1 LLVTACSRARTATFS
16 GENMNTPDSPKNSQI
31 QMKSELNG
39 MTMFWK
45 KPNGGL
51 FRYFIVLFLCF
62 WLCGWFVGLVSAG
75 KQLLTGE
82 GPNTFL
88 SVWLAM
94 WSLGGIFAGGMI
106 YLLLRPQKPES
117 VTLERNRFT
126 YDTGSAPMNF
136 INPYYM
142 MRKKQN
148 MMNPFSM
155 MFQKRKTYELSRA
168 ECPEFVLEGLGDDQR
183 LRFDDGADRITIGE
197 SLKEPEREWLAEV
210 LNKWR
215 IG

>member
-1 LLVTACSRARTATFS
+1 MM
-16 GENMNTPDSPKNSQI
+16 NMPNLPKNSQI
-31 QMKSELNG
+31 QSKSELNG
-39 MTMFWK
+39 MTLFWQ
-45 KPNGGL
+45 KPSSGPL
-51 FRYFIVLFLCF
+51 RYFVILFLCF
-62 WLCGWFVGLVSAG
+62 WLCGWAFGFVSAG
-75 KQLLTGE
+75 KELLKGG
-82 GPNTFL
+82 GPGLFL
-88 SVWLAM
+88 AVWLAM
-94 WSLGGIFAGGMI
+94 WTVGGCFAGGMI

-117 VTLERNRFT
+117 ITLASDRFK

-136 INPYYM
+136 MNPYYM

-155 MFQKRKTYELSRA
+155 MFQKRKTYELARG

-197 SLKEPEREWLAEV
+197 SLKEPEREWLAQV
-210 LNKWR
+210 LNAWR